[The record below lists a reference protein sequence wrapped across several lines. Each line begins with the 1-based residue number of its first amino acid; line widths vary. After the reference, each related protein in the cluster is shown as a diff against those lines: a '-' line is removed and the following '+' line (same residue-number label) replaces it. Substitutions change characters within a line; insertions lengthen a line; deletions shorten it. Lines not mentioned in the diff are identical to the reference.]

1 MKPYAELDCEYI
13 ADIQQELLEI
23 INTSIPTNDS
33 EGWVFLNPKKLISN
47 ASHVLRFF
55 IERKLLIQDFSVTVL
70 TKTMSMHIDTL
81 PMVAKINIPV
91 ANTQGWTN
99 QWYDITQQQLDN
111 CEKKIDP
118 LGFEVEDISGLELPA
133 LAQIENQ
140 DKIIVFNSR
149 IPHSVIKNT
158 PKKLP
163 RLVASFT
170 FRNQPMELLQ

>member
-1 MKPYAELDCEYI
+1 LKPYAELDCEYI

-33 EGWVFLNPKKLISN
+33 EGWVFLNPKKLIDR

-55 IERKLLIQDFSVTVL
+55 VERKLLIQDFSVTVL

-99 QWYDITQQQLDN
+99 QWYDITQQQLDS

-133 LAQIENQ
+133 LAQIEGQ

-149 IPHSVIKNT
+149 IPHSVIKNK

-170 FRNQPMELLQ
+170 FRNQPVELLQ

>member
-13 ADIQQELLEI
+13 SDIQQELLEI

-33 EGWVFLNPKKLISN
+33 EGWVFLDRNKLIGR

-99 QWYDITQQQLDN
+99 QWYDITQQQLDS

-133 LAQIENQ
+133 LAQIEDQ

-149 IPHSVIKNT
+149 IPHSVIKNK

-170 FRNQPMELLQ
+170 FRNQPVELLQ

>member
-23 INTSIPTNDS
+23 INTSIPTTDS
-33 EGWVFLNPKKLISN
+33 EGWVFLDRNKLIGRT
-47 ASHVLRFF
+47 SHVLRFF

-99 QWYDITQQQLDN
+99 QWYDITQQQLDS

-133 LAQIENQ
+133 LAQIEDQ
-140 DKIIVFNSR
+140 DKIIVFNAR
-149 IPHSVIKNT
+149 IPHSVIKNK

-170 FRNQPMELLQ
+170 FRNQPVELLQ

>member
-33 EGWVFLNPKKLISN
+33 EGWVFLNPKKLIGR

-111 CEKKIDP
+111 CEKKIDE